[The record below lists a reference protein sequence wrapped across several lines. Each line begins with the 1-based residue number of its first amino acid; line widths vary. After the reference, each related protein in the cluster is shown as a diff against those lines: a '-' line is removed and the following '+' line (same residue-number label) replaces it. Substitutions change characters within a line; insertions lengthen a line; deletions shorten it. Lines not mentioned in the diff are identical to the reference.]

1 MHVCCTSARAL
12 YASEAVS
19 TATASPHYQ
28 QVAGTVRGE
37 GRSSAGLTRGATLAS
52 LRTHPSGL
60 SVCLSAPGPFN
71 VSAYKGRQ
79 MMVGSTKSKTAYQTG
94 YFGKTFD
101 RIMEGEAYS
110 DPVKQRRQ
118 NKLTEAQKNLSK
130 AFVPSSVSK
139 KA

>member
-28 QVAGTVRGE
+28 QVAGTVRGRA
-37 GRSSAGLTRGATLAS
+37 RSSAGLTRGATLAS
-52 LRTHPSGL
+52 HHTHPSGL

-71 VSAYKGRQ
+71 LSAYKGRQ

-101 RIMEGEAYS
+101 RVMEGEAYS

>member
-1 MHVCCTSARAL
+1 
-12 YASEAVS
+12 
-19 TATASPHYQ
+19 
-28 QVAGTVRGE
+28 
-37 GRSSAGLTRGATLAS
+37 
-52 LRTHPSGL
+52 
-60 SVCLSAPGPFN
+60 
-71 VSAYKGRQ
+71 

>member
-1 MHVCCTSARAL
+1 M
-12 YASEAVS
+12 
-19 TATASPHYQ
+19 
-28 QVAGTVRGE
+28 G
-37 GRSSAGLTRGATLAS
+37 
-52 LRTHPSGL
+52 
-60 SVCLSAPGPFN
+60 
-71 VSAYKGRQ
+71 AYKGRQ

-110 DPVKQRRQ
+110 DPVKRRRQ
-118 NKLTEAQKNLSK
+118 GKLKEAQKNLSK